1 METKDHENRR
11 VLVADDQSEIH
22 DDFKDIFKPDFE
34 ELATDTLAS
43 AFIEE
48 DLGQFDWGFDL
59 VHAMSG
65 EQACEIIKTEKE
77 AGRPIAVAY
86 VDIRMPPG
94 IDGVETVRRIRKID
108 RDVEIVMMTAYTDK
122 PLSVILYKM
131 ELLHKLLY
139 IRKPFTREV
148 VQQITLSLVTKWN
161 IERELE
167 ERRRHLAISYQRL
180 EAVLNATGDA
190 VAMYDGKTRLVFA
203 NRWYEQLFGVK
214 ESELKA
220 MSPDEATR
228 QFKEWFRKPNLPDV
242 EQRFSGGGGGEL
254 VEQVASDL
262 VPENRMFWRSK
273 QPVRDDQGE
282 VLGDLVVYRDVSKE
296 IEVDRMKAEMLRL
309 RSELQM
315 TYSFEGMVGV
325 SSGMQRTYGL
335 MKKAIESNIIVL
347 LQGESG
353 TGKELVAK
361 LLHTNGRRKTG
372 PFLAINCAAIPET
385 LIESEL
391 FGHEKGA
398 FTSATSL
405 QIGCFER
412 ANGGT
417 ILLDEIG
424 DMSLQLQS
432 KLLRVLQDGEIQ
444 RIGGSTAIAVDLRVI
459 AATNKDLDTAIRE
472 GTFREDLFYRLAAF
486 PIMLPPLR
494 ERREDVPLLANH
506 FLRKHAERIN
516 SSVSGF
522 SAAALRVLLQYD
534 WPGNVRELGNAIE
547 RAMLLETTEVL
558 QVNNL
563 PPHILTAT
571 VQGAHPTDAG
581 EVLNLEVVERQA
593 VTRALEVSDNNLPKA
608 AQALGINRSTLYR
621 KLKKY
626 DLLASE

>member
-1 METKDHENRR
+1 MEIEDHENRR
-11 VLVADDQSEIH
+11 VLVADDQQEIH
-22 DDFKDIFKPDFE
+22 EDFEDIFKPDAE
-34 ELATDTLAS
+34 ALATDTLAP
-43 AFIEE
+43 AFLEE
-48 DLGQFDWGFDL
+48 DFRQLDWELEL
-59 VHAMSG
+59 VHATSG
-65 EQACEIIKTEKE
+65 EQACEMIKTAKE

-94 IDGVETVRRIRKID
+94 IDGVETIRRIRKID
-108 RDVEIVMMTAYTDK
+108 RDVEVVIMTAYTDK

-148 VQQITLSLVTKWN
+148 VQQITLSLVAKWN
-161 IERELE
+161 VERELE

-190 VAMYDGKTRLVFA
+190 VAMYDVNARLVFA

-228 QFKEWFRKPNLPDV
+228 QFKEWFRKPDLPDLG
-242 EQRFSGGGGGEL
+242 QRFSGAGEL
-254 VEQVASDL
+254 VEQVASDR

-282 VLGDLVVYRDVSKE
+282 VIGDLVVYRDVSKE

-309 RSELQM
+309 RSELKR
-315 TYSFEGMVGV
+315 TYSFEGVVGV
-325 SSGMQRTYGL
+325 SAGMQRAYEL
-335 MKKAIESNIIVL
+335 MKKAIESNITVL
-347 LQGESG
+347 VHGESG
-353 TGKELVAK
+353 TGKELVAG
-361 LLHTNGRRKTG
+361 LIHANGKRKTA
-372 PFLAINCAAIPET
+372 PFVAVNCAAIPET

-424 DMSLQLQS
+424 DMSLPLQS
-432 KLLRVLQDGEIQ
+432 KLLRVLQDGKIK
-444 RIGGSTAIAVDLRVI
+444 RIGGNTDIPIDVRVI
-459 AATNKDLDTAIRE
+459 AATNRDLDAEIRA
-472 GTFREDLFYRLAAF
+472 GTFREDLFYRLDAF
-486 PIMLPPLR
+486 PIALPPLR

-506 FLRKHAERIN
+506 FLRKHAERSE

-522 SAAALRVLLQYD
+522 SAAMLRVLLQYD
-534 WPGNVRELGNAIE
+534 WPGNVRELEHAIE

-571 VQGAHPTDAG
+571 AQGAHPTG

-593 VTRALEVSDNNLPKA
+593 MARALEVSDNNLPKA

>member
-1 METKDHENRR
+1 MEIKDHENKR
-11 VLVADDQSEIH
+11 VLIADDQKEIH
-22 DDFKDIFKPDFE
+22 EDFEDIFKPE
-34 ELATDTLAS
+34 VEALATDTLAS
-43 AFIEE
+43 AFLEE
-48 DLGQFDWGFDL
+48 DFGQLDWGFEL
-59 VHAMSG
+59 LHAMSG

-86 VDIRMPPG
+86 IDIRMPPG
-94 IDGVETVRRIRKID
+94 IDGIETIRRIRKID
-108 RDVEIVMMTAYTDK
+108 RDVEVVIMTAYTDK

-139 IRKPFTREV
+139 IRKPFAREV

-161 IERELE
+161 VERELE

-190 VAMYDGKTRLVFA
+190 IAMYDVNAHLVFA
-203 NRWYEQLFGVK
+203 NRWYEQLFGIK
-214 ESELKA
+214 ENELKA
-220 MSPDEATR
+220 MSPDATMR
-228 QFKEWFRKPNLPDV
+228 HFKEWFRKPNLPDV
-242 EQRFSGGGGGEL
+242 EQRFSSGGEL
-254 VEQVASDL
+254 VEQVASDR

-282 VLGDLVVYRDVSKE
+282 EIGDLVVYRDVSKE
-296 IEVDRMKAEMLRL
+296 IEVDQMKAEMLRL
-309 RSELQM
+309 RSELEM
-315 TYSFEGMVGV
+315 TYSFEGIVGV
-325 SSGMQRTYGL
+325 SAEMQRMYGL
-335 MKKAIESNIIVL
+335 MKKAIESNITVL
-347 LQGESG
+347 IQGESG

-361 LLHTNGRRKTG
+361 LLHTNSRQKAG
-372 PFLAINCAAIPET
+372 PFLAVNCAAIPET

-424 DMSLQLQS
+424 DMSLALQA
-432 KLLRVLQDGEIQ
+432 KLLRVIQDGEIQ
-444 RIGGSTAIAVDLRVI
+444 RIGGSAVIPVDVRVI

-494 ERREDVPLLANH
+494 ERQEDIPLLANY
-506 FLRKHAERIN
+506 FLRKYAERTDQ
-516 SSVSGF
+516 SVSGF

-534 WPGNVRELGNAIE
+534 WPGNVRELENAIE

-558 QVNNL
+558 QVGNL

-571 VQGAHPTDAG
+571 AQGTHPTGTGD
-581 EVLNLEVVERQA
+581 VLNLEVIERQTVA
-593 VTRALEVSDNNLPKA
+593 RALKVSDSNLTKT
-608 AQALGINRSTLYR
+608 AQALGINRATLYR

-626 DLLASE
+626 DMLVSG

>member
-1 METKDHENRR
+1 MEIKDHENKR
-11 VLVADDQSEIH
+11 VLIADDQEEIH
-22 DDFKDIFKPDFE
+22 EDFEDIFKPE
-34 ELATDTLAS
+34 VEALATDTLAS
-43 AFIEE
+43 AFLEE
-48 DLGQFDWGFDL
+48 DFGQLDWGFEL
-59 VHAMSG
+59 LHAMSG
-65 EQACEIIKTEKE
+65 EQACEMIKTEKE

-94 IDGVETVRRIRKID
+94 IDGVETIRRIREVD
-108 RDVEIVMMTAYTDK
+108 RDVEIVIMTAYTDK

-139 IRKPFTREV
+139 IRKPFAREV
-148 VQQITLSLVTKWN
+148 VQQITLSLVAKWN
-161 IERELE
+161 VERELE
-167 ERRRHLAISYQRL
+167 ERRRHLVLSYQRL

-190 VAMYDGKTRLVFA
+190 IAMYDVNARLVFA

-220 MSPDEATR
+220 MSPDAAAR
-228 QFKEWFRKPNLPDV
+228 QFKEWFQKPDLPDL

-254 VEQVASDL
+254 VEQVASDR
-262 VPENRMFWRSK
+262 VPENRTFWRFK

-282 VLGDLVVYRDVSKE
+282 VIGELVVYRDVSKE
-296 IEVDRMKAEMLRL
+296 VEVDRMKAEMLRL
-309 RSELQM
+309 RSELEM

-325 SSGMQRTYGL
+325 SAVMQRAYGL
-335 MKKAIESNIIVL
+335 MKKAIESDITVL
-347 LQGESG
+347 IYGESG

-361 LLHTNGRRKTG
+361 LLHANGGRKTQ
-372 PFLAINCAAIPET
+372 PFVAVNCAAIPET

-412 ANGGT
+412 AKGGT

-424 DMSLQLQS
+424 DMSMAIQA
-432 KLLRVLQDGEIQ
+432 KLLRVLQEGEIQ
-444 RIGGSTAIAVDLRVI
+444 RIGGSTVIPVDVRVI
-459 AATNKDLDTAIRE
+459 AATNKDLEAAMRE
-472 GTFREDLFYRLAAF
+472 GTFREDLFYRLDAF
-486 PIMLPPLR
+486 PIVIPPLR

-506 FLRKHAERIN
+506 FLRKHAERLE

-534 WPGNVRELGNAIE
+534 WPGNVRELQNAIE

-563 PPHILTAT
+563 PPHILNVT
-571 VQGAHPTDAG
+571 VQGTHPTGTG
-581 EVLNLEVVERQA
+581 EVLNLEVVERQTVA
-593 VTRALEVSDNNLPKA
+593 RALKVSDSNLTKT
-608 AQALGINRSTLYR
+608 AQALGINRATLYR

-626 DLLASE
+626 ELLASE

>member
-1 METKDHENRR
+1 MEIKDHENKR
-11 VLVADDQSEIH
+11 VLIADDQKEIH
-22 DDFKDIFKPDFE
+22 EDFEDIFKTE
-34 ELATDTLAS
+34 VEALATDTLAS
-43 AFIEE
+43 AFLEE
-48 DLGQFDWGFDL
+48 DFGQLDWGFEL
-59 VHAMSG
+59 LHATSG

-86 VDIRMPPG
+86 IDIRMPPG
-94 IDGVETVRRIRKID
+94 IDGVETIRRIRKID
-108 RDVEIVMMTAYTDK
+108 RDVEVVIMTAYTDK

-139 IRKPFTREV
+139 IRKPFSREV

-161 IERELE
+161 VERELE
-167 ERRRHLAISYQRL
+167 ERRRHMAISYQRL

-190 VAMYDGKTRLVFA
+190 IAMYDVNAHLVFA
-203 NRWYEQLFGVK
+203 NRWYEQLFGIK

-220 MSPDEATR
+220 MSPDATMR
-228 QFKEWFRKPNLPDV
+228 HFKEWFRKPNLPDV
-242 EQRFSGGGGGEL
+242 EQRFSSGGEL

-282 VLGDLVVYRDVSKE
+282 EIGDLVVYRDVSKE
-296 IEVDRMKAEMLRL
+296 IEVDQMKAEMLRL
-309 RSELQM
+309 RSELEM
-315 TYSFEGMVGV
+315 TYSFEGIVGV
-325 SSGMQRTYGL
+325 SAGMQRMYGL
-335 MKKAIESNIIVL
+335 MKKAIESNITVL
-347 LQGESG
+347 IQGESG

-361 LLHTNGRRKTG
+361 LLHSNGRQKTG
-372 PFLAINCAAIPET
+372 PFLAVNCAAIPET

-412 ANGGT
+412 ANRGT

-424 DMSLQLQS
+424 DMSLALQA
-432 KLLRVLQDGEIQ
+432 KLLRVIQDGEIQ
-444 RIGGSTAIAVDLRVI
+444 RIGGSTVIPVDVRVI
-459 AATNKDLDTAIRE
+459 AATNKDLDTAIGE

-494 ERREDVPLLANH
+494 ERQEDIPLLANY
-506 FLRKHAERIN
+506 FLRKYAERTDR
-516 SSVSGF
+516 SVSGF

-534 WPGNVRELGNAIE
+534 WPGNVRELENAIE

-558 QVNNL
+558 QVGNL

-571 VQGAHPTDAG
+571 VQGTHPTGTGD
-581 EVLNLEVVERQA
+581 VLNLEVIERQT
-593 VTRALEVSDNNLPKA
+593 VTRALKVSDSNLTKT
-608 AQALGINRSTLYR
+608 AQALGINRATLYR

-626 DLLASE
+626 DLLASG

>member
-1 METKDHENRR
+1 MEIKDHENRR
-11 VLVADDQSEIH
+11 VLIADDQQEIH
-22 DDFKDIFKPDFE
+22 EDFEDIFKPDSE
-34 ELATDTLAS
+34 ALATDQLAS
-43 AFIEE
+43 AFLEE
-48 DLGQFDWGFDL
+48 DFRQLDWGFDL
-59 VHAMSG
+59 LHATSG
-65 EQACEIIKTEKE
+65 EQACEIIKREKE

-108 RDVEIVMMTAYTDK
+108 RDIETVIMTAYTDK

-161 IERELE
+161 VERELA
-167 ERRRHLAISYQRL
+167 ERRRHLAVSYQRL
-180 EAVLNATGDA
+180 EAVLNASGDA
-190 VAMYDGKTRLVFA
+190 IAMYDDNARLVFA

-220 MSPDEATR
+220 MSPDEAAR
-228 QFKEWFRKPNLPDV
+228 QFKEWFRKPDLPDL
-242 EQRFSGGGGGEL
+242 EQRFSGGGEL
-254 VEQVASDL
+254 VEQVASDR

-273 QPVRDDQGE
+273 QPVHDDRGE
-282 VLGDLVVYRDVSKE
+282 RIGDLVVYRDVSKE
-296 IEVDRMKAEMLRL
+296 IEADRMKAEMLRL
-309 RSELQM
+309 RSELEM
-315 TYSFEGMVGV
+315 TYSFEGIVGV
-325 SSGMQRTYGL
+325 STGMQRTYGL
-335 MKKAIESNIIVL
+335 MKKAIESHITVL
-347 LQGESG
+347 IQGESG
-353 TGKELVAK
+353 TGKELVAR
-361 LLHTNGRRKTG
+361 LIHANSARKTA
-372 PFLAINCAAIPET
+372 PFLAINCAAVPET

-424 DMSLQLQS
+424 DMSLQLQAR
-432 KLLRVLQDGEIQ
+432 LLRVLQGGEIQ
-444 RIGGSTAIAVDLRVI
+444 RIGGSAVISVDVRVI
-459 AATNKDLDTAIRE
+459 AATNKDLDAAIRE

-486 PIMLPPLR
+486 LIELPPLR

-506 FLRKHAERIN
+506 FLRKHAELNER
-516 SSVSGF
+516 SVSGF
-522 SAAALRVLLQYD
+522 SAATLRVLLQYD
-534 WPGNVRELGNAIE
+534 WPGNVRELENAIE
-547 RAMLLETTEVL
+547 RAILLETTEVL

-563 PPHILTAT
+563 PSQVLTAT
-571 VQGAHPTDAG
+571 AQSALHPTGAY
-581 EVLNLEVVERQA
+581 EILNLEVVERQA
-593 VTRALEVSDNNLPKA
+593 VAHALEVSDNNLTKA
-608 AQALGINRSTLYR
+608 AQALGINRTTLYR

-626 DLLASE
+626 DLLTSG